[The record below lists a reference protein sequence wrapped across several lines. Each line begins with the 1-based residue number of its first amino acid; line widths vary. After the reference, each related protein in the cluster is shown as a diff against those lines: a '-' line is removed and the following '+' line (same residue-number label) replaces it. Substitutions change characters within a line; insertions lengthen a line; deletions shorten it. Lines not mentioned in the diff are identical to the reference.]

1 MTNENEN
8 AKNVNELNNVSVVNE
23 QKFTPH
29 LCNIFYLDKE
39 FGKTSVPVRSDKI
52 KFFADDNFINS
63 QNILNVEKV
72 HNIEPGNMEIAVEHL
87 SVVHS
92 LLTMLSFEELAINS
106 ENADSIFEWNN
117 YVTALISLLKCSKRE
132 LKKQLEYLENFPKNV
147 A

>member
-1 MTNENEN
+1 MLHEENSNNQNNPCEETE
-8 AKNVNELNNVSVVNE
+8 VNDK
-23 QKFTPH
+23 KFTPH

-39 FGKTSVPVRSDKI
+39 LGKTSVPVRSDKI
-52 KFFADDNFINS
+52 KFFADDNFIKS

-87 SVVHS
+87 SIVHS
-92 LLTMLSFEELAINS
+92 LLTMLPFEELAINS
-106 ENADSIFEWNN
+106 EDADSIFEWNN

-132 LKKQLEYLENFPKNV
+132 LKKQSEYLENFPKNV